1 MAYTT
6 INKSTDYFNTSLYT
20 GIGSSQSVNDS
31 RKLNNSYKKIGS
43 DTGSIESIA
52 GLENYSTGTNG
63 FYLQSPGGYDS
74 GIQIDLGASY
84 TVQKIEWFSKADY
97 GRFKYYKIKYSTDN
111 NTYTEISDM
120 TGSGIATGTNT
131 NILTA
136 SNSNGM
142 AIATFANKTARYIQ
156 ILFDD
161 YHAGS
166 NNNCKLA
173 ALGIFVDELKQSFQP
188 DWTWIKNRDQTDD
201 HKMFDAVRGV
211 TKVIKT
217 NTSGAE
223 TTDSNTLTAF
233 GTNGFTV
240 GTDGGVNSSGEDLVA
255 WNWKAGTGQ
264 GSSNTDGSI
273 NTAYTSVNTTAGFSI
288 SKYTGTGS
296 NATVGHGL
304 GSAPGLIIV
313 KNLTTSGRNWQIFHH
328 KNTASP
334 ATQQLEFGSDATATV
349 TTQWNSVMPTSSVFS
364 IGTNDSI
371 NKSGNGLI
379 AYCFAEKKGFS
390 KFGAFTGN
398 GNANGTFIYTGF
410 KPAFYIIK
418 RTDNTGSWIIKD
430 TKRPGLNQNGTY
442 LVADTTIAEAT
453 GSGNLA
459 TDEYSNG
466 FKMRG
471 TSSAINEDGAT
482 YIYLAFAEEPL
493 IANSG
498 SDGVPATAR

>member
-240 GTDGGVNSSGEDLVA
+240 GTDGGVNSNGEDLVA

-273 NTAYTSVNTTAGFSI
+273 NTIYTSVNTTAGFSI

-304 GSAPGLIIV
+304 GAVPKIV
-313 KNLTTSGRNWQIFHH
+313 ITKNLSSSNNWAMYHASTGNTKSLQLDTTG
-328 KNTASP
+328 AP
-334 ATQQLEFGSDATATV
+334 ATSAAYWNN
-349 TTQWNSVMPTSSVFS
+349 TTPTSSVFTVS
-364 IGTNDSI
+364 TGNDV
-371 NKSGNGLI
+371 NKSGDSMI
-379 AYCFAEKKGFS
+379 AYCFLEKPGYS
-390 KFGAFTGN
+390 KFGSYVGN
-398 GNANGTFIYTGF
+398 ESSNGPFIYTGF
-410 KPAFYIIK
+410 KPAWVMWK
-418 RTDNTGSWIIKD
+418 RTEAAGENWYINDN
-430 TKRPGLNQNGTY
+430 KREPFNDNSMSVLYPNLNN
-442 LVADTTIAEAT
+442 AE
-453 GSGNLA
+453 GNL
-459 TDEYSNG
+459 TDEIDLLSNG
-466 FKMRG
+466 FKIRG
-471 TSSAINEDGAT
+471 NNSAHNTSGAI
-482 YIYLAFAEEPL
+482 YVYLAFGQSL
-493 IANSG
+493 VG
-498 SDGVPATAR
+498 SNNIPCTAR